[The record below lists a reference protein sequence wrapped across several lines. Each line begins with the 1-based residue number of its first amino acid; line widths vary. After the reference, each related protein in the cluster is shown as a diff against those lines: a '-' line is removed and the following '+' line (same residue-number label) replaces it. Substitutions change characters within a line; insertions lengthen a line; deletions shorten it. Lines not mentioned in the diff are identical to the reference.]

1 MRTATFLAFVLFML
15 PVAVLAQEGGPVTIG
30 GIRYER
36 VDPGE
41 PFQERPAPKPDWQPA
56 APTRAERAA
65 GLLAYVTS
73 DPGDYRPDGVPRP
86 EEHARELSAFLTPG
100 EDEPVWVGAR
110 ALESLKGLAIR
121 VDLAGAPVTCDVRH
135 MHFWPQRTGWR
146 SRQWYIT
153 PELLLP
159 CADGRKMVPTTRGL
173 LEERSFDLA
182 AEETAAFWLTLSARA
197 DARPGVYTARVTL
210 QAAGKPALELPLHIE
225 VLPFQ
230 LQRPEDRAW
239 LLYADAGRWRTM
251 SDSQVMAELRD
262 FARHGITGLVE
273 GSLGTA
279 DLSGLKEGR
288 VVFDASSYKKL
299 AAQCLEAG
307 IPGPHVCSMGG
318 WPQRVRDALGLK
330 VDLEKGTWPE
340 EIRAGVTAVAK
351 AAVEATKDAPAPW
364 LFYGRDEPSGDDT
377 YAIQDYQCWRAGGA
391 ETYATFY
398 QIGFL
403 EKASEYL
410 TAPCFVSGLVAN
422 EETARKAR
430 EECARTGAEFWWY
443 GTGCYVNPFP
453 QEGYMFHNRYG
464 AGLLFW
470 KTGAKAQVSWTFCR
484 PHEDVFNDF
493 DGARVNHRE
502 PKEQA
507 TVYPHFLK
515 PDDWSTYQGAIPT
528 IAWEALR
535 EGVDDYRYLHTLAQ
549 TIAEARAHR
558 DERVRAAAREAQ
570 EMLDALVNAVPWANP
585 LGKVAFE
592 TRRMQQVRRAAADQI
607 IRLRTALTGKP
618 VAKRRQDLSQVT
630 LVVRATEGVTAQAAP
645 AIAVLPTTVPPVIDG
660 DLSDPCWTESA
671 VATNFYRANDGGKPE
686 VDTEARILYDA
697 RALYVSFRCPEPAMA
712 KLRAARRGHDTPEVW
727 LDDGIEFFVAGGPRA
742 PYAHLIVNT
751 NGAVYDERNQDPSWN
766 SSAEVRVRKEA
777 NAYCVEIALPWSDL
791 EKAGI
796 RRSPVMAVN
805 FCRSRFAGPEKD
817 RLSAWSC
824 TYGGFHVPDRFGW
837 ALVQEGSLA
846 LQSLTL
852 PRFWGK
858 QSVEVVLRNRGEA
871 PAEARLALE
880 NQARSLRLAPGA
892 SGTARFPLTLR
903 QPGSSELRLAWST
916 SERPASEITLPIT
929 VPEPAI
935 LPRAGGLA
943 SAGETLELPVAV
955 HLAAGERKGY
965 RIRIEAGPEG
975 SARRVEIPATPGAQ
989 KRVRLKTH
997 GPIRLRASLVDR
1009 GGVPVG
1015 ESVEQMVVVLP

>member
-1 MRTATFLAFVLFML
+1 
-15 PVAVLAQEGGPVTIG
+15 
-30 GIRYER
+30 
-36 VDPGE
+36 
-41 PFQERPAPKPDWQPA
+41 
-56 APTRAERAA
+56 
-65 GLLAYVTS
+65 
-73 DPGDYRPDGVPRP
+73 
-86 EEHARELSAFLTPG
+86 
-100 EDEPVWVGAR
+100 
-110 ALESLKGLAIR
+110 
-121 VDLAGAPVTCDVRH
+121 
-135 MHFWPQRTGWR
+135 
-146 SRQWYIT
+146 
-153 PELLLP
+153 
-159 CADGRKMVPTTRGL
+159 
-173 LEERSFDLA
+173 
-182 AEETAAFWLTLSARA
+182 
-197 DARPGVYTARVTL
+197 
-210 QAAGKPALELPLHIE
+210 
-225 VLPFQ
+225 
-230 LQRPEDRAW
+230 
-239 LLYADAGRWRTM
+239 
-251 SDSQVMAELRD
+251 
-262 FARHGITGLVE
+262 
-273 GSLGTA
+273 
-279 DLSGLKEGR
+279 
-288 VVFDASSYKKL
+288 
-299 AAQCLEAG
+299 
-307 IPGPHVCSMGG
+307 
-318 WPQRVRDALGLK
+318 
-330 VDLEKGTWPE
+330 
-340 EIRAGVTAVAK
+340 
-351 AAVEATKDAPAPW
+351 
-364 LFYGRDEPSGDDT
+364 
-377 YAIQDYQCWRAGGA
+377 
-391 ETYATFY
+391 
-398 QIGFL
+398 
-403 EKASEYL
+403 
-410 TAPCFVSGLVAN
+410 
-422 EETARKAR
+422 
-430 EECARTGAEFWWY
+430 
-443 GTGCYVNPFP
+443 
-453 QEGYMFHNRYG
+453 MFHNRYG

-837 ALVQEGSLA
+837 ALVQEEPGA
-846 LQSLTL
+846 AIAD
-852 PRFWGK
+852 
-858 QSVEVVLRNRGEA
+858 A
-871 PAEARLALE
+871 PAVLG
-880 NQARSLRLAPGA
+880 QAIGRG
-892 SGTARFPLTLR
+892 
-903 QPGSSELRLAWST
+903 
-916 SERPASEITLPIT
+916 RPA
-929 VPEPAI
+929 EP
-935 LPRAGGLA
+935 R
-943 SAGETLELPVAV
+943 
-955 HLAAGERKGY
+955 
-965 RIRIEAGPEG
+965 G
-975 SARRVEIPATPGAQ
+975 SARRGAP
-989 KRVRLKTH
+989 R
-997 GPIRLRASLVDR
+997 P
-1009 GGVPVG
+1009 G
-1015 ESVEQMVVVLP
+1015 ESGAEPPTGTWGFRHSAVPPHSAPARLIRVAPRLEHIRTPCERDHAPDHRSGAGDPPARRGPGIGRRNAGATGRRSPRRR